1 MIKHLLLL
9 QFKQNTDQKQIDDMF
24 DQFSGLK
31 SKIDGIDS
39 IDYGAN
45 KNPEKLNKSFTH
57 AAVVTFSSAQDRDYY
72 LVHPDHKAL
81 EAVLLDLLYDLIV
94 FDLECN

>member
-9 QFKQNTDQKQIDDMF
+9 QFKQNADQKQIDDMF
-24 DQFSGLK
+24 DQFAGLK
-31 SKIDGIDS
+31 SKIDGIES

-57 AAVVTFSSAQDRDYY
+57 AAVVTFSSGHDRDHY

-81 EAVLLDLLYDLIV
+81 ESVLLDLLYDLIV
-94 FDLECN
+94 FDLECY